1 MKLNEIFDLLTGS
14 QNQISNDK
22 IDTNKN
28 DKQLKKFDQDI
39 AIFQKLAV
47 LTRYDEEDGYPFFS
61 NMYKDENGEL
71 LEAYDT
77 DKVKD
82 NEFDNIYTLLN
93 SIIVE
98 ELRLPYDKNIIV
110 ELVDDK
116 YFNLDLS
123 KTTLYNK
130 ANIAKIYYIFY
141 GMNVFIPYA
150 DFPFSM
156 GNILHVGENL
166 PFVGIKSY
174 WSGTEESF
182 FGEYLDAAEIEN
194 NKPFSESF
202 HLLAMYYLALNGY
215 YNFKNA
221 EDENFKIRNSG

>member
-47 LTRYDEEDGYPFFS
+47 LARYSEDGYPIFS

-141 GMNVFIPYA
+141 GINVFIPYA

-221 EDENFKIRNSG
+221 EDENFKIRNAG